1 MNIELTFFTNNFLV
15 YMNIIKAKNMKYDPK
30 FLPRKLT
37 NLMKY
42 SLALFCLFTL
52 SCAADLKA
60 DDNESVME
68 ASPTISTELVIDSS
82 SEESWVYF
90 DLDAYLE
97 NPESIQ
103 ESIFDDAE
111 NNVDWDIAFQRYQI
125 MSNGGISGSGNVEIA
140 IIKDQDYSTIDKAPS
155 TGYQVDAEDSEEDED
170 ANPDYVFNQADAWY
184 SYDISTHTLKSK
196 AYTYIVKTTQGNYF
210 KIAIDDYY
218 NEVGDSG
225 YLTMRVESVLA
236 P

>member
-1 MNIELTFFTNNFLV
+1 MNIV
-15 YMNIIKAKNMKYDPK
+15 KAESMKYNPK
-30 FLPRKLT
+30 FLPRTLA
-37 NLMKY
+37 NVMKY
-42 SLALFCLFTL
+42 LLALVFLFTA
-52 SCAADLKA
+52 SCAADLTA
-60 DDNESVME
+60 DNNESKVESLPML
-68 ASPTISTELVIDSS
+68 SSELIIDSS

-103 ESIFDDAE
+103 GSIFDDAE

-140 IIKDQDYSTIDKAPS
+140 IIKDQGYSTIDQAPS